1 MNGALSIVDLF
12 DLLAIEEA
20 DRAGCARLLDDT
32 ADTADIADPPAVAEV
47 RRALLDRLGS
57 FSEAPFETT
66 STSPMVWLTAYLQ
79 VAPTVLNWH
88 RARGI
93 PRQVT
98 RETFADVGRNLAIHR
113 RAHGEFGLETW
124 DWLTAHFTGMLFAL
138 GRLNFM
144 LHPTQQFVEGVMEP
158 GDWVPGIHIPESGRL
173 TPQAVDDS
181 LLLARG
187 FFSTCFPDKPVT
199 TAVCVSWLLDPYLL
213 RNLPEEANIASFVRR
228 FVPMGSPVDDA
239 TAGMFFV
246 FRTRDR
252 AMLAALPRDTRL
264 QSLVLDRAAR
274 GEAWQIGSGYLRL

>member
-1 MNGALSIVDLF
+1 MDNALSNADLF

-20 DRAGCARLLDDT
+20 DRAGCARLL
-32 ADTADIADPPAVAEV
+32 ADTVDPDAVAEA

-57 FSEAPFETT
+57 FSEAPLGAATT
-66 STSPMVWLTAYLQ
+66 SPLVWLTAYLQ
-79 VAPTVLNWH
+79 LTPTVLNWH

-98 RETFADVGRNLAIHR
+98 RETLADVGRNLAINR
-113 RAHGEFGLETW
+113 RSHGEFGLETW
-124 DWLTAHFTGMLFAL
+124 DWLAAHFTGMLFAL

-144 LHPTQQFVEGVMEP
+144 LHPTKEFVAGVMEP
-158 GDWVPGIHIPESGRL
+158 GDWVPGILIPESGPP
-173 TPQAVDDS
+173 TPQAMDNS

-187 FFSTCFPDKPVT
+187 FFSTYFPDRPVA

-213 RNLPEEANIASFVRR
+213 QHLPEETNIASFARR
-228 FVPMGSPVDDA
+228 FVPMGRPVDDA
-239 TAGMFFV
+239 MAALFFV

-252 AMLAALPRDTRL
+252 GTLATLPRDTRL

-274 GEAWQIGSGYLRL
+274 GEAWQIGAGYLRL

>member
-47 RRALLDRLGS
+47 RRALIDRLGS

-138 GRLNFM
+138 GR
-144 LHPTQQFVEGVMEP
+144 QQFVEGVMEP
-158 GDWVPGIHIPESGRL
+158 GDWVPGIHIPESGPL

-213 RNLPEEANIASFVRR
+213 RNLPEETNIASFVRR

-246 FRTRDR
+246 FRTRDP